1 METVVT
7 AAVLYSRDADVVTRR
22 IAGEALLVPI
32 RKRLADLDCVY
43 VLHGIGEFLW
53 ERLDGTRTRDD
64 LVRDVVGRFAVDAQE
79 ASADIDAFLGEL
91 AKAGLVTRQ
100 VNRGRAV

>member
-1 METVVT
+1 METIAT
-7 AAVLYSRDADVVTRR
+7 NSTRYNRDADVVTRR

-53 ERLDGTRTRDD
+53 ERLDGTRTKED
-64 LVRDVVGRFAVDAQE
+64 LTSEVVKRFAVEAPE
-79 ASADIDAFLGEL
+79 ASADIATFLGEL
-91 AKAGLVTRQ
+91 ANAGLVRSVQ
-100 VNRGRAV
+100 AS